1 MADAESAGSL
11 AVVGGAAIT
20 EDAAHSRTSALRRV
34 GMRETLHILR
44 RECSRHASAENRATA
59 TAPSVTAP
67 EVSPVRGRRSGKFS
81 RSGLAEAGS
90 VADNR
95 RL

>member
-20 EDAAHSRTSALRRV
+20 EDAAHSRTSALSRV
-34 GMRETLHILR
+34 GMRETLHIFR

-59 TAPSVTAP
+59 TAPNVSTP
-67 EVSPVRGRRSGKFS
+67 QVSPVRSRRSGKFS